1 MKTLS
6 TNIKDLKVIQGERF
20 NDSRGHFRELYK
32 KKILKK
38 KQFIFWCTSKSKK
51 NVLRGIHLQ
60 RKFSQAKYISVL
72 KGQILDVVVDLRK
85 NSKTYGKHF
94 KIVLSEKNCKSL
106 FIPAGFGHAFCGLEK
121 ENIVI
126 YSNSNYRSKSNE
138 IGIKWNDRD
147 LNIKWP
153 KKNLKISKK
162 DKSNISFKEFTK
174 KYR

>member
-20 NDSRGHFRELYK
+20 NDSRGYFRELYK

-38 KQFIFWCTSKSKK
+38 KQFIFLVYLKIKKK

-60 RKFSQAKYISVL
+60 KKISQAKYISVL
-72 KGQILDVVVDLRK
+72 KGQILDVVVDLKK

-162 DKSNISFKEFTK
+162 DKSNISFKRVYK
-174 KYR
+174 KI

>member
-1 MKTLS
+1 M
-6 TNIKDLKVIQGERF
+6 
-20 NDSRGHFRELYK
+20 
-32 KKILKK
+32 
-38 KQFIFWCTSKSKK
+38 
-51 NVLRGIHLQ
+51 
-60 RKFSQAKYISVL
+60 
-72 KGQILDVVVDLRK
+72 RK

>member
-1 MKTLS
+1 MKI
-6 TNIKDLKVIQGERF
+6 IKTPIKGLIVINNKKF
-20 NDSRGHFRELYK
+20 TDTRGYFREVLLEKIIK
-32 KKILKK
+32 KK
-38 KQFIFWCTSKSKK
+38 FIFNVVSHSKK
-51 NVLRGIHLQ
+51 NVIRGLHFQ
-60 RKFSQAKYISVL
+60 EKKPQGKFVSVI
-72 KGQILDVVVDLRK
+72 KGKIIDVVVDLRR
-85 NSKTYGKHF
+85 NSRTYGKHF
-94 KIVLSEKNCKSL
+94 KIILSERNCTSVY
-106 FIPAGFGHAFCGLEK
+106 IPEGFAHGFGGLEK